1 MDFSV
6 LNAGALY
13 PTNNISPSRSGNEVE
28 ANKGIKSFS
37 DLLQDKLTEVNTLQ
51 KQADKLTEDFLV
63 GEPVEIHQLMLA
75 MEKADLALREMVEI
89 RNKLIEAYKEI
100 SHMQV

>member
-1 MDFSV
+1 
-6 LNAGALY
+6 
-13 PTNNISPSRSGNEVE
+13 
-28 ANKGIKSFS
+28 
-37 DLLQDKLTEVNTLQ
+37 LTEVNTLQ